1 MHLVSKLLA
10 LAATGALGTHALEAS
25 IFTFPSNDQ
34 NKGDNSLKHQTV
46 SEDVAELILELRT
59 QSSLQSI
66 LGKVEKEIVDRINE
80 FSGAQSSLF
89 GGHNSHG
96 TPSKSIILIEGVNEA
111 VGSNIRQAQTQSVFV
126 PHASLK
132 LVDDSLGSQLGNGD
146 MKKRCTYGQ
155 GDGASGSRSVQS
167 AKDCIS
173 QDPVLSHGENLYSA
187 EFLDLLDSVE
197 IWSSKDQTTT
207 ASRLSLKANS
217 DNAVVTTY
225 IESFFHNLKE
235 MTLTESFEIT
245 ALMVPAADA
254 SRDFTRISRRD
265 TGSQPRSTASDA
277 QSTLQKSAED
287 LAASSSLLA
296 PVCHASNSSCS
307 DATNN
312 CSGHGQC
319 YLKSSSGD
327 AQCFACRCQATVR
340 TKSDGTKQK
349 IYWGGPACQKE
360 DISSPFFLIAGVTVL
375 VIVLASSAVGMLF
388 SMGQEELPS
397 VIGAGV
403 GGSKAPA

>member
-1 MHLVSKLLA
+1 M
-10 LAATGALGTHALEAS
+10 T
-25 IFTFPSNDQ
+25 
-34 NKGDNSLKHQTV
+34 
-46 SEDVAELILELRT
+46 
-59 QSSLQSI
+59 SS
-66 LGKVEKEIVDRINE
+66 
-80 FSGAQSSLF
+80 
-89 GGHNSHG
+89 
-96 TPSKSIILIEGVNEA
+96 
-111 VGSNIRQAQTQSVFV
+111 
-126 PHASLK
+126 
-132 LVDDSLGSQLGNGD
+132 
-146 MKKRCTYGQ
+146 
-155 GDGASGSRSVQS
+155 
-167 AKDCIS
+167 
-173 QDPVLSHGENLYSA
+173 
-187 EFLDLLDSVE
+187 
-197 IWSSKDQTTT
+197 
-207 ASRLSLKANS
+207 
-217 DNAVVTTY
+217 
-225 IESFFHNLKE
+225 
-235 MTLTESFEIT
+235 ESFEIT